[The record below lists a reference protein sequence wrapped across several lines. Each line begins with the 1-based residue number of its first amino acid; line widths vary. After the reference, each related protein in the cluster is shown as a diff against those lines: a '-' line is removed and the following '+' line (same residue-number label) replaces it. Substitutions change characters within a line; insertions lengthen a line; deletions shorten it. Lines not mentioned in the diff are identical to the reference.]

1 MKDAAGRPRPS
12 GIKTTITLARYDAAC
27 RALADAKSVDEAKR
41 IRDVADAMRAY
52 AKQAKNRQLEIDAA
66 EIRMRAERRVGELIL
81 RQKATVGD
89 RLAQGRRT
97 DLVPRRNQVERVTL
111 IEAGIDKKLSSRAQK
126 LAALPAPMFEG
137 ILEKWRARL
146 TTETERVTTNL
157 LYESG
162 REQARAARPPRP
174 LPVGRYRLLYADPPW
189 RYDHTEANSRA
200 IENQYPTMTLEE
212 ICRLPI
218 PAADDAVLFLWA
230 SSPKLADAIRVMDA
244 WGLSYRTCAVWDKE
258 VTGMGYYFR
267 QQHELLLVGA
277 RGHLPVPDAAR
288 RPPSMIR
295 TKRSRVHSEKP
306 SAVYDLLEKMYPHF
320 GPRERVELFA
330 RTARPG
336 WTAWSNE
343 PALQTR

>member
-1 MKDAAGRPRPS
+1 MSNAKSGSGTGSAAVLKRYTPHSKQRTKTMKT
-12 GIKTTITLARYDAAC
+12 IITLARYEAAC

-66 EIRMRAERRVGELIL
+66 EIRILAERRVGELIL
-81 RQKATVGD
+81 RQKATVGE

-97 DLVPRRNQVERVTL
+97 DLVPRGNQVDKVTL

-126 LAALPAPMFEG
+126 LAMLATPAFEG
-137 ILEKWRARL
+137 LLEKWRARL

-162 REQARAARPPRP
+162 RERIRAARPSRP

-189 RYDHTEANSRA
+189 RYDHSGTNSRA

-212 ICRLPI
+212 ICRLSI
-218 PAADDAVLFLWA
+218 PVADEAVLFLWA
-230 SSPKLADAIRVMDA
+230 PSPKLADAIQVMNA
-244 WGLSYRTCAVWDKE
+244 WGFSYRTCAVWDKQ

-267 QQHELLLVGA
+267 Q
-277 RGHLPVPDAAR
+277 
-288 RPPSMIR
+288 
-295 TKRSRVHSEKP
+295 
-306 SAVYDLLEKMYPHF
+306 
-320 GPRERVELFA
+320 
-330 RTARPG
+330 
-336 WTAWSNE
+336 
-343 PALQTR
+343 

>member
-1 MKDAAGRPRPS
+1 
-12 GIKTTITLARYDAAC
+12 
-27 RALADAKSVDEAKR
+27 
-41 IRDVADAMRAY
+41 MRAY

-162 REQARAARPPRP
+162 REQTRAARPPRP

-320 GPRERVELFA
+320 GPRECVELFA